1 MVSAALGSAY
11 FATLSGQTLPQA
23 QTPAAAFERDVL
35 PVLEKNCF
43 SCHSDRV
50 HSGGLS
56 LEAFR
61 DSTLVMQNS
70 DVWTKVLDKV
80 KAGTMPPRTMP
91 PLSATDASAITDW
104 IQRLHGGAAAAAS
117 DPAAIDPGR
126 VTARRLNRTEYN
138 NTIRDLLGVAL
149 RPADEFP
156 TDDSGYGFDNIGDV
170 LSVSPLLMEKYI
182 SAARSVSKVAV
193 FGEAYPLKPT
203 LLVRL
208 LPKKIQDDEPA
219 TGNVTPFSARG
230 ALYTTYRAPVDGE
243 YEFRFRYQN
252 FRGGEPVIQTEGPSR
267 GASGASGSSAV
278 APQGAKADAAGAPA
292 EAGAADAPPA
302 AAPRAGGAQGRG
314 AGRGRGGFVP
324 RPISDEE
331 RKARYEKAR
340 TSAPPEPL
348 VFKIDGKEVFSYVVQ
363 GTTDYEYSRG
373 ESVVRVKL
381 TAGEHALRASF
392 PGLANIADPRTQ
404 FNADARRKLYMEYMD
419 VLGPYNPST
428 ERPASFKKIFVCGPE
443 ASGRYS
449 GACARTIVE
458 TFASRAYRRPAT
470 PQEIGKLLNLVEQ
483 VQKRDS
489 FEEAIR
495 VAVQAVL
502 TSPNFLFRIEQDPP
516 ARGASGATTARGASG
531 LSAGVPE
538 GAKADAT
545 SAYRVSDY
553 ELASRL
559 SYFLWSSMPDDALF
573 EAAAKNSLHE
583 KNTLDAQIQRML
595 ADPKASALAE
605 NFGEQWL
612 NLRLM
617 DRKKPDAA
625 KFQTVDD
632 ELLDAMRQETLM
644 FVRTVISE
652 DRSILDFID
661 GKFTFVNGPLA
672 RYYGISGVDGEAFTR
687 VALDGVQRSG
697 IVTQGSIL
705 SISSYATRTSPVLRG
720 KWVLDNLLGSAPPPP
735 PDGIPALVEKDLGTA
750 ASMRQRLEQHRADP
764 SCAACHNSMDPIG
777 FGLENYDAAGAW
789 RTKDGNF
796 DIDSSGTLP
805 DGRSFKGAQEL
816 KAVLKAKSDIFA
828 RNFTEKLLTYAL
840 GRGLE
845 SSDRA
850 VVDQITRDLAANH
863 FKFSALVADI
873 TNSRPFQMRTRVTGD
888 GGN

>member
-1 MVSAALGSAY
+1 MKSWVLGTVVAGAALGSGAY
-11 FATLSGQTLPQA
+11 FSTLSGQGLAEPQTSA
-23 QTPAAAFERDVL
+23 ASFQQTVL
-35 PVLEKNCF
+35 PILEKNCF

-50 HSGGLS
+50 HSGNLS

-61 DSTLVMQNS
+61 DAALVTEKPE
-70 DVWTKVLDKV
+70 VWTKVLDKV

-91 PLSATDASAITDW
+91 PLSGTDAAAITGW
-104 IQRLHGGAAAAAS
+104 IERMHGG
-117 DPAAIDPGR
+117 PAPAVADSTSVDPGR

-138 NTIRDLLGVAL
+138 NTIRDLLGIAL

-170 LSVSPLLMEKYI
+170 LSVSPLLMEKYL

-193 FGEAYPLKPT
+193 FGETYPLKPT

-208 LPKKIQDDEPA
+208 LPKKIQDDEQVA
-219 TGNVTPFSARG
+219 GNVTPFSARG
-230 ALYTTYRAPVDGE
+230 SLYATYRAPVDAE

-252 FRGGEPVIQTEGPSR
+252 FRGGEPVITTDGPAR
-267 GASGASGSSAV
+267 GAGGARGARGAIDAPAV
-278 APQGAKADAAGAPA
+278 AGGPGPAAEPGAP
-292 EAGAADAPPA
+292 
-302 AAPRAGGAQGRG
+302 GAQGRG

-324 RPISDEE
+324 RPVTDEE
-331 RKARYEKAR
+331 RKARYERAR
-340 TSAPPEPL
+340 TAAPPEPL

-381 TAGEHALRASF
+381 AAGDHALRASF

-404 FNADARRKLYMEYMD
+404 FNVDARRKLYMEYMD
-419 VLGPYNPST
+419 VLGPYSPST
-428 ERPASFKKIFVCGPE
+428 ERPASFKKIFVCAPE
-443 ASGRYS
+443 TSGRYS
-449 GACARTIVE
+449 DACTKKIVE
-458 TFASRAYRRPAT
+458 TFATRAYRRPAT
-470 PQEIGKLLNLVEQ
+470 PPEVGRLVSLVAQ

-502 TSPNFLFRIEQDPP
+502 TSPNFLFRVEQDPP
-516 ARGASGATTARGASG
+516 AQKGA
-531 LSAGVPE
+531 
-538 GAKADAT
+538 
-545 SAYRVSDY
+545 AYHVSDY

-573 EAAAKNSLHE
+573 EAAAQNTLHE
-583 KNTLDAQIQRML
+583 KDTLDGQIRRML
-595 ADPKASALAE
+595 MDPKASALAE

-625 KFQTVDD
+625 KFDKVDD

-644 FVRTVISE
+644 FVGAVIRE

-672 RYYGISGVDGEAFTR
+672 RYYGIPGVDGEQLQR
-687 VALDGVQRSG
+687 VELDGAQRSG

-720 KWVLDNLLGSAPPPP
+720 KWVLDTLLGAAPPPP

-764 SCAACHNSMDPIG
+764 SCAACHNAMDPIG

-816 KAVLKAKSDIFA
+816 KAILRAKSDIFT

-845 SSDRA
+845 RTDRA
-850 VVDQITRDLAANH
+850 VVDQITNDLAHNNY
-863 FKFSALVADI
+863 KFSTLVADI
-873 TNSRPFQMRTRVTGD
+873 TRSRPFQMRARVTGD